1 MNLLQPSNN
10 LGYNDIDYINVDE
23 QEVVALREKY
33 IEKVKSMQT
42 QLISSQEGVKE
53 SSDAMSV
60 SSYKLSE
67 DNQVDELDYIKMA
80 IEVYF

>member
-80 IEVYF
+80 IEIYF